1 MRVSKAYLILLA
13 VPSGVEAHHSRAEFS
28 NETREVAGVIT
39 SVVWRNPHVALF
51 IDVTAANGATTSWR
65 IEGLSRPSALEGAGV
80 SATLF
85 VPGSRITAFGELSKF
100 RDALLVTNVR
110 LDDGRE
116 VIMDA
121 GVARHWSG
129 PVIGESEAP
138 APQVADAAREK
149 RGLFRAWYPVGNP
162 MMQMRNFK
170 FTQQAVAA
178 RAQWDPVDNPIV
190 ACEQPGL
197 PGTLFHPRPI
207 EFSEVGR
214 DIALHHSFFDTRRTI
229 HMTADPGAAASHLG
243 YSAGRWENGD
253 TLVVETTRIDYPY
266 FDNRGTRQGPDMR
279 IVERYTLS
287 ADQSRLDLELA
298 IADPE
303 SLAEPVSARWQFLA
317 LEAPFEVYECNV
329 F

>member
-1 MRVSKAYLILLA
+1 MRVKTAYLFLFA
-13 VPSGVEAHHSRAEFS
+13 MPVGVQAHHSRAEFS
-28 NETREVAGVIT
+28 NETREVVGVIT

-51 IDVTAANGATTSWR
+51 IDVTADDGKTTNWR

-85 VPGSRITAFGELSKF
+85 APGSRITAFGELSKF

-116 VIMDA
+116 VIMDS

-129 PVIGESEAP
+129 PVIGESEVP
-138 APQVADAAREK
+138 APQVADAAHEN
-149 RGLFRAWYPVGNP
+149 RGLFRAWYPAGNP
-162 MMQMRNFK
+162 MRQMRDFK
-170 FTQQAVAA
+170 FTEQAVAA
-178 RAQWDPVDNPIV
+178 RAAWDPVDNPIV

-207 EFSEVGR
+207 EFSAVGS
-214 DIALHHSFFDTRRTI
+214 DIELHHSFFDTRRTI

-243 YSAGRWENGD
+243 YSAGRWEND
-253 TLVVETTRIDYPY
+253 RTLVIETTRIDYPY
-266 FDNRGTRQGPDMR
+266 FDNRGTRQGADMR

-287 ADQSRLDLELA
+287 EDQSRLDLELA
-298 IADPE
+298 IEDPE
-303 SLAEPVSARWQFLA
+303 SLAEPVSARWHFLA